1 MASYSGNVEDFKK
14 FLAEKATLA
23 KKQSVKFVQRAC
35 QKVEGTAKQIMRDS
49 PVDTSVSYGKHGHH
63 PSFPNNPPS
72 PDTGALM
79 RSVTHSVNI
88 EGNRAV
94 GYVGSILDEY
104 PKDLEFGT
112 SKMQPRPW
120 LSASLE
126 QNRDWISKEWEKFKG
141 GRL

>member
-1 MASYSGNVEDFKK
+1 MNYSGNVEDFKK

-23 KKQSVKFVQRAC
+23 EKQSVKWVQKVC
-35 QKVEGTAKQIMRDS
+35 QKVEATSKQIMRDS
-49 PVDTSVSYGKHGHH
+49 PTDSSKSYGKHKHH

-88 EGNRAV
+88 EGDRAV

-104 PKDLEFGT
+104 PRDLEFGT

-126 QNRDWISKEWEKFKG
+126 QNRDWIKNQWQKFKG
-141 GRL
+141 GNL

>member
-1 MASYSGNVEDFKK
+1 MNYSGNVEDFKK

-23 KKQSVKFVQRAC
+23 EKQSVKWVQKVC
-35 QKVEGTAKQIMRDS
+35 QKVEATSKQIMRDS
-49 PVDTSVSYGKHGHH
+49 PTDSSKSYGKHNHH

-88 EGNRAV
+88 EGDRAV

-120 LSASLE
+120 LSTSLE

>member
-1 MASYSGNVEDFKK
+1 MNYSGNVEDFKK

-23 KKQSVKFVQRAC
+23 EKQSVKWVQKVC
-35 QKVEGTAKQIMRDS
+35 QKVEATSKQIMRDS
-49 PVDTSVSYGKHGHH
+49 PTDSSKSYGKHNHH

-88 EGNRAV
+88 EGDRAV

-104 PKDLEFGT
+104 PRDLEFGT

-126 QNRDWISKEWEKFKG
+126 QNRDWIKSQWQKLKG
-141 GRL
+141 GNL

>member
-1 MASYSGNVEDFKK
+1 MNYEGSVKDFEK
-14 FLAEKATLA
+14 FLAEKVTQAEN
-23 KKQSVKFVQRAC
+23 QSVKWVQKVC
-35 QKVEGTAKQIMRDS
+35 QKVEATSKTLMRDTK
-49 PVDTSVSYGKHGHH
+49 VDTSKTYGKKGHH
-63 PSFPNNPPS
+63 PSLPYNAPA

-88 EGNRAV
+88 EGDRAV

-104 PKDLEFGT
+104 PRDLEFGT

-126 QNRDWISKEWEKFKG
+126 QNRDWIKSQWQKFKG
-141 GRL
+141 GNL